1 MFFFFFFLQVHFLF
15 SLLLPSLLH
24 FSHSDI
30 DNHPD
35 IGPFIF
41 FGTFNDAHSAVSD
54 RFHLGPRSVP
64 LAVKAL
70 ALAHSLQ
77 REGAPVDPA
86 EHAEFAG
93 SEPLGGEG
101 EEELVEEGEE
111 EGVEVVA
118 RGGEA
123 AVFFFCVCVFVE
135 SFFFFSSFPLFSL
148 SPKKLEISLSL
159 FSLSPKKKSK
169 ISSYRSSTAA
179 SPSRGVM

>member
-1 MFFFFFFLQVHFLF
+1 MHFLF

-123 AVFFFCVCVFVE
+123 TVE
-135 SFFFFSSFPLFSL
+135 FFFFFEFFFFRGEFFVLLFVSSPS
-148 SPKKLEISLSL
+148 SLSL
-159 FSLSPKKKSK
+159 FFSLSPKKKSK

>member
-1 MFFFFFFLQVHFLF
+1 MHFLF

-123 AVFFFCVCVFVE
+123 TVE
-135 SFFFFSSFPLFSL
+135 FFFFSSFFFFVVSFFFFFSSLPLLLSLSSSL
-148 SPKKLEISLSL
+148 SPPKRNLKSLL
-159 FSLSPKKKSK
+159 
-169 ISSYRSSTAA
+169 TAPRQRRA
-179 SPSRGVM
+179 LREGSCS